1 MEESIYNLIP
11 KEYVPPQKQPLYK
24 SKYDPAIPPTG
35 TTFGHHTTSVPR
47 TGNLNGDFQLPPGP
61 HTNKGDTSTFGKP
74 KGYNAKD
81 QANFT
86 KKNTGSMGQTLQ
98 PMQGTD
104 FKYQAE
110 FKKPEVPKKDEKPIM
125 GLVSQ
130 KNYVVAN
137 QVENMLSQAKTREDP
152 QRYVNKEDYGKTPQY
167 LEKIKENINREYEHI
182 KNLRN
187 MEEEE
192 EARKKFLLN
201 DEEVRV
207 IRDGLKKKW
216 DVVNKEY
223 QKITHKGKLD
233 TIGLR
238 RRKEDCEKELA
249 QLEKDIEKL
258 NKAYICVS
266 TN

>member
-11 KEYVPPQKQPLYK
+11 KEYVPPQKQSLYK

-35 TTFGHHTTSVPR
+35 TTFGHHTTSVPGI
-47 TGNLNGDFQLPPGP
+47 GNLNGNVQPIPGP
-61 HTNKGDTSTFGKP
+61 HTNKGDTSTFGRP
-74 KGYNAKD
+74 KGQNRKD
-81 QANFT
+81 QLEFT
-86 KKNTGSMGQTLQ
+86 KKQTGTMGRSL
-98 PMQGTD
+98 PPLKETD
-104 FKYQAE
+104 FKYGE
-110 FKKPEVPKKDEKPIM
+110 DFKKPVVPKKDEKPIM

-130 KNYVVAN
+130 KDFVVAN
-137 QVENMLSQAKTREDP
+137 QVENMLSQAKTRQDP
-152 QRYVNKEDYGKTPQY
+152 KRYVNKEDYGKTPQY
-167 LEKIKENINREYEHI
+167 LEKIKENINKEYEHVR
-182 KNLRN
+182 NLRD

-192 EARKKFLLN
+192 EARRKFLLN
-201 DEEVRV
+201 DEEVRM
-207 IRDGLKKKW
+207 IREGLKKKW

-249 QLEKDIEKL
+249 QLEKDMQKL
-258 NKAYICVS
+258 NKAYICVA

>member
-24 SKYDPAIPPTG
+24 SKYNPAIPPTG
-35 TTFGHHTTSVPR
+35 STFVHGTTSVPK
-47 TGNLNGDFQLPPGP
+47 TGNLNGDMMEPHIT
-61 HTNKGDTSTFGKP
+61 HTNKGDTATFGKP
-74 KGYNAKD
+74 KGQNKKD
-81 QANFT
+81 QLNYT
-86 KKNTGSMGQTLQ
+86 KKQTGTMGKSLSPLEGSDYRRET
-98 PMQGTD
+98 
-104 FKYQAE
+104 E
-110 FKKPEVPKKDEKPIM
+110 FKKPEVPKIDEKPIM

-152 QRYVNKEDYGKTPQY
+152 ARYVNKEDYGKTPQY
-167 LEKIKENINREYEHI
+167 LEKIKENINREYDHI

-207 IRDGLKKKW
+207 IREGLKKKW

-238 RRKEDCEKELA
+238 RRKEDCERELA

-258 NKAYICVS
+258 NKTYICVA